1 MGLST
6 IDSLVTFSDERTPVQ
21 KFQKCTVDL
30 PNDIELG
37 VVEPFE
43 DAPNSVS
50 PSICARVLV
59 DGPGY
64 HEKES
69 PSRLLNM
76 LDLSESNCGDTQ
88 LDTLK
93 ALLSHHTDIFEMD
106 SSELGHSNVVQHV
119 INTRDSAPIKQHPY
133 RSRERE

>member
-1 MGLST
+1 MKKSVMLPT
-6 IDSLVTFSDERTPVQ
+6 LCPPPHVQ
-21 KFQKCTVDL
+21 
-30 PNDIELG
+30 G
-37 VVEPFE
+37 YW
-43 DAPNSVS
+43 
-50 PSICARVLV
+50 VLV

-64 HEKES
+64 HEKER

-76 LDLSESNCGDTQ
+76 LDLSESDCSGKQ

-119 INTRDSAPIKQHPY
+119 INTGDSTPITQHPY
-133 RSRERE
+133 RTPIVQRERIAQLIKQMEEQGIG